1 LIAFDLKMMREQ
13 CARSVLS
20 DLLMVL
26 VCLLTY
32 VIDLIVSA
40 FLVAKYLKNSNEVIA
55 ILVTVLL
62 LLPGVMTSI
71 LSCCWL
77 LKDPPYRK
85 MLPNRFHVVRTL
97 SIIFLVSPL
106 SGYINSLYFLL
117 QRYQT
122 RSNGE
127 VAALQRV
134 TDAMV
139 GCVCEVTLLRLF
151 QSVLSTTPSSVLEFY
166 LLLKHNHRLEGMLEK
181 VGVVTALISISVSLT
196 AYTGTFRRSRQYEG
210 MNPFYIDAVLFLINL
225 FNISARVLAISL
237 FATISWQYTGV
248 VCAIHWLVMT
258 LWLLLPISK
267 STFRVDKL
275 LDSFVLATAY
285 IFVFIHDENNR
296 TLYKYLFYY
305 TVT

>member
-1 LIAFDLKMMREQ
+1 MMREQ

-106 SGYINSLYFLL
+106 SG
-117 QRYQT
+117 
-122 RSNGE
+122 
-127 VAALQRV
+127 
-134 TDAMV
+134 
-139 GCVCEVTLLRLF
+139 
-151 QSVLSTTPSSVLEFY
+151 
-166 LLLKHNHRLEGMLEK
+166 
-181 VGVVTALISISVSLT
+181 
-196 AYTGTFRRSRQYEG
+196 
-210 MNPFYIDAVLFLINL
+210 
-225 FNISARVLAISL
+225 
-237 FATISWQYTGV
+237 
-248 VCAIHWLVMT
+248 
-258 LWLLLPISK
+258 
-267 STFRVDKL
+267 
-275 LDSFVLATAY
+275 
-285 IFVFIHDENNR
+285 
-296 TLYKYLFYY
+296 
-305 TVT
+305 